1 MLKKMKVI
9 KTIGQLPDEFT
20 LDELI
25 EQMVFLE
32 EVEKSLA
39 QSAEEQY
46 YAGDDSDPTI
56 THWFG

>member
-1 MLKKMKVI
+1 MLKKIKVI

-25 EQMVFLE
+25 DQMVFLE
-32 EVEKSLA
+32 EVENSLV
-39 QSAEEQY
+39 QSAEDQY
-46 YAGDDSDPTI
+46 YAGNDSNQTV